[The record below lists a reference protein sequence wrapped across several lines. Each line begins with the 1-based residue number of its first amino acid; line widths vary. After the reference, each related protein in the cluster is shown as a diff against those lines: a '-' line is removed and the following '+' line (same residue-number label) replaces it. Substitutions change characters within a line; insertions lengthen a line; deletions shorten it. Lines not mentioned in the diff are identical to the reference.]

1 MTIRK
6 IVSYPNRILST
17 VGEDVNVFDDPLRR
31 LSDDMFETMYAAK
44 GVGLAASQVG
54 ISLRLFVADC
64 QNVKI
69 VAANPEIIDISG
81 RQEGEE
87 GCLSING
94 IYYPLTRPQRVL
106 LRAQN
111 LLGSIYEIEGQDL
124 LARCLLHETDH
135 CDGKLFIS
143 HLTPLQRDIVIR
155 KFNKLNRKRS

>member
-1 MTIRK
+1 MPVRQI
-6 IVSYPNRILST
+6 ISYPNHILST
-17 VGEDVNVFDDPLRR
+17 IGECVNVFDDSLKC
-31 LSDDMFETMYAAK
+31 LTDDMFETMYAAR

-54 ISLRLFVADC
+54 IPLRLFVADC
-64 QNVKI
+64 ENVKI
-69 VAANPEIIDISG
+69 VAANPEIIETSG
-81 RQEGEE
+81 SQNEEE

-94 IYYPLTRPQRVL
+94 IYYPLIRPQRDL

-111 LLGSIYEIEGQDL
+111 LQGEAYEIEGQHF